1 MSKTLPM
8 TENFRDKTFRGPN
21 VQNVWGTDVQSD
33 MLRAW
38 VDDGYDGAYQD
49 PVEGRHTVAHQAPG
63 VQTQQDFCT
72 NRHHIHRI

>member
-1 MSKTLPM
+1 MADI
-8 TENFRDKTFRGPN
+8 FRDKTFR
-21 VQNVWGTDVQSD
+21 D

-63 VQTQQDFCT
+63 VQTQQDFY
-72 NRHHIHRI
+72 RK